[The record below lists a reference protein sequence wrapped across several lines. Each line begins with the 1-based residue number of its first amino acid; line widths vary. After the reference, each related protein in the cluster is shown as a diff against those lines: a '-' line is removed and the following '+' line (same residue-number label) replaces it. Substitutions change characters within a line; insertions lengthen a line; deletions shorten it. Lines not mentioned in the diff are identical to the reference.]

1 MTRFMMSLEDSV
13 ELVLFAFK
21 NAKPGD
27 IFVQKSPAAT
37 IETLAQA
44 LKSYSMLPMKSRLL
58 EPDMVRKCSNLCVAK
73 RKCLKWRI

>member
-13 ELVLFAFK
+13 QLVLFAFK

-37 IETLAQA
+37 IETLAIA
-44 LKSYSMLPMKSRLL
+44 LKELFDATNEIQIIGARHGEKMYESL
-58 EPDMVRKCSNLCVAK
+58 
-73 RKCLKWRI
+73 